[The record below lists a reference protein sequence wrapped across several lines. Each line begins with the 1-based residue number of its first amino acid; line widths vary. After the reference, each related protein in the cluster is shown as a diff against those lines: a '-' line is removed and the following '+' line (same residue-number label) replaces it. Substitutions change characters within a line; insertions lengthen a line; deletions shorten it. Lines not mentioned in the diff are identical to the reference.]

1 MHRTISPADQI
12 NGRNREFRESPY
24 QSICLIQEGDT
35 FLLQSLF
42 SLTCIC
48 SYLSISWWREGTCA
62 FWLYDIKT
70 GGRLKSDDL
79 RHVSLGLLCKRC
91 HIWRITSVFSKS
103 LIVVNALL
111 ENSFS
116 FCLSLCPYCPL
127 HSQVSRHFVVMGSW
141 DFFFLKTVGQHR
153 LSRADSQQDLRSQY
167 NRGGQLILLP
177 LHPFAP
183 GLLTLSFLFDKG
195 VYSVVQIVANMCLLL
210 WELNAR
216 SHTENKADV
225 KSFMIL
231 KQCCGV
237 RVDKSKGNVPRKKK
251 KNKQTKNTDTDTE
264 RKR

>member
-1 MHRTISPADQI
+1 M
-12 NGRNREFRESPY
+12 
-24 QSICLIQEGDT
+24 
-35 FLLQSLF
+35 
-42 SLTCIC
+42 
-48 SYLSISWWREGTCA
+48 CA

-79 RHVSLGLLCKRC
+79 HHVSLGLFCKRC

-153 LSRADSQQDLRSQY
+153 LSRADSQQDLKSQF
-167 NRGGQLILLP
+167 NRGQLILLP

-195 VYSVVQIVANMCLLL
+195 VYSDVQIVANMCLLF

-251 KNKQTKNTDTDTE
+251 EKKANKKHRHRH
-264 RKR
+264 RKKEIKEIWHCI